1 MISYHKPKHKL
12 ETWVMRNKSLF
23 VFVRKKHEC
32 IMQFYKKYNT
42 KLTLPKFS
50 ESVIVQPAVTL
61 LDKYA
66 YYNF

>member
-1 MISYHKPKHKL
+1 M
-12 ETWVMRNKSLF
+12 MRNKPLLI
-23 VFVRKKHEC
+23 FVRKKHKC

>member
-1 MISYHKPKHKL
+1 MHKL
-12 ETWVMRNKSLF
+12 EAWMIRNKSLLI
-23 VFVRKKHEC
+23 FVRKKHEC
-32 IMQFYKKYNT
+32 MMQFYKKYNT

-66 YYNF
+66 YYKFLGLL

>member
-1 MISYHKPKHKL
+1 
-12 ETWVMRNKSLF
+12 MR
-23 VFVRKKHEC
+23 VC
-32 IMQFYKKYNT
+32 YIMDTHPHYLYKKYNT

>member
-1 MISYHKPKHKL
+1 MLIY
-12 ETWVMRNKSLF
+12 RKSLSAPYLVVLIMRF
-23 VFVRKKHEC
+23 VPKS
-32 IMQFYKKYNT
+32 ISLPNKKYNT